1 LKQKLERVLIPP
13 ELMKVERKTQ
23 LSVYLENRVGALAD
37 LCVLIADQSI
47 NLLAVCAIDT
57 VEEAVLRILPA
68 DEAGARVALHASGF
82 RVIETEVLLVEL
94 SNAPGATGDM
104 AARLARGGVNI
115 DYIYATAHPGEQ
127 RSLLVL
133 RTHQI
138 ADAERILADA

>member
-1 LKQKLERVLIPP
+1 
-13 ELMKVERKTQ
+13 MKVERKTQ

-37 LCVLIADQSI
+37 LCELIAAHAV

-68 DEAGARVALHASGF
+68 DEAGARRALEDGGF
-82 RVIETEVLLVEL
+82 RVVATEVLLVEL
-94 SNAPGATGDM
+94 SNAPGATGEM
-104 AARLARGGVNI
+104 AARLARGGINI

-133 RTHQI
+133 RTHQL
-138 ADAERILADA
+138 AAAEKILADA